1 VRHRFG
7 IAVAAALLAVAA
19 LAAASVVY
27 GSTVIPFGNVAA
39 SLARALG
46 LAPGDAGPID
56 RIVVDL
62 RAPRAILAIAVGAGL
77 GVIGLLLQTVTRNDL
92 ADPFLFGLS
101 AGAAAGAVA
110 VITRIGDRIG
120 VFTLPLAAF
129 AGGMCAT
136 AVVLV
141 LIRRTQGYGPERL
154 ILAGLAVSFLFTA
167 LTNYL
172 VFSGDQR
179 AAHSVLFWTMG
190 GLGLASW
197 RNIGIGIA
205 GAALVLG
212 YALFRHRQ
220 LDALLGGEETAES
233 LGVPV
238 ARLRT
243 ATFLVASFA
252 TALLVSIAGVIGFIG
267 LMIPHVARPLAGP
280 LHGRL
285 AIVCALF
292 GAILLLS
299 SDLIARTLLPPQ
311 ELPVGVVTSSIGA
324 LFVVTILLR
333 QKGRV

>member
-1 VRHRFG
+1 MRFG
-7 IAVAAALLAVAA
+7 FGVTAALVAVALLAC
-19 LAAASVVY
+19 ASVAY
-27 GSTVIPFGNVAA
+27 GSTVIPIADVLTAIG
-39 SLARALG
+39 RAVG
-46 LAPGDAGPID
+46 LVNDGVTTPVD

-62 RAPRAILAIAVGAGL
+62 RLPRAILAIAVGAGL

-110 VITRIGDRIG
+110 VITRIGDRLG
-120 VFTLPLAAF
+120 VFTLPIAAF
-129 AGGMCAT
+129 VGGMLAT
-136 AVVLV
+136 GVVLM
-141 LIRRTQGYGPERL
+141 LIRRAQGYGPERL
-154 ILAGLAVSFLFTA
+154 VLAGLAVSFLFTA

-197 RNIGIGIA
+197 QNIGIGIV
-205 GAALVLG
+205 GALMALG
-212 YALFRHRQ
+212 YTLYRHRQ
-220 LDALLGGEETAES
+220 LDALLGGEQTAES

-238 ARLRT
+238 TRLRNL
-243 ATFLVASFA
+243 TFLVASFS

-267 LMIPHVARPLAGP
+267 LMIPHMARAFAGP
-280 LHGRL
+280 LHARL
-285 AIVCALF
+285 AVASALL
-292 GAILLLS
+292 GAALLLG

-324 LFVVTILLR
+324 FFIVAMLAYR
-333 QKGRV
+333 PR

>member
-1 VRHRFG
+1 MPVRFG
-7 IAVAAALLAVAA
+7 IGVAVALLAVAV
-19 LAAASVVY
+19 LASASVVY
-27 GSTVIPFGNVAA
+27 GSTVIPFADVIA

-46 LAPGDAGPID
+46 LAPGSAGPID

-62 RAPRAILAIAVGAGL
+62 RLPRAILAIAVGAGL

-120 VFTLPLAAF
+120 IFTLPLAAF
-129 AGGMCAT
+129 VGGMCAT
-136 AVVLV
+136 AVVLI

-205 GAALVLG
+205 GAALVLC
-212 YALFRHRQ
+212 YALVRHRQ

-238 ARLRT
+238 VRLRT
-243 ATFLVASFA
+243 ATFLVASFS

-285 AIVCALF
+285 ALTCALF
-292 GAILLLS
+292 GAALLLG

-324 LFVVTILLR
+324 LFVVTTLLR
-333 QKGRV
+333 QKS

>member
-1 VRHRFG
+1 MTLRFG
-7 IAVAAALLAVAA
+7 LGVAAALVAVVLLAC
-19 LAAASVVY
+19 ASVAY
-27 GSTVIPFGNVAA
+27 GSTVIPIADVLTAIG
-39 SLARALG
+39 RAVG
-46 LAPGDAGPID
+46 LVNDGVTTPVD

-62 RAPRAILAIAVGAGL
+62 RLPRAILAIAVGAGL

-110 VITRIGDRIG
+110 VITRIGDRLG
-120 VFTLPLAAF
+120 LFTLPIAAF
-129 AGGMCAT
+129 AGGMLAT
-136 AVVLV
+136 GVVLM
-141 LIRRTQGYGPERL
+141 LIRRAQGYGPERL
-154 ILAGLAVSFLFTA
+154 VLAGLAVSFLFTA

-197 RNIGIGIA
+197 QNIGIGIV
-205 GAALVLG
+205 GALMALG
-212 YALFRHRQ
+212 YTLNRHRQ
-220 LDALLGGEETAES
+220 LDALLGGEQTAES

-238 ARLRT
+238 TRLRNL
-243 ATFLVASFA
+243 TFLIASFS

-267 LMIPHVARPLAGP
+267 LMIPHMARAFAGP
-280 LHGRL
+280 LHARL
-285 AIVCALF
+285 AVASALL
-292 GAILLLS
+292 GAALLLG

-324 LFVVTILLR
+324 FFIVAMLAYR
-333 QKGRV
+333 PR

>member
-1 VRHRFG
+1 MQQRFG
-7 IAVAAALLAVAA
+7 ISVAAALLAVAA
-19 LAAASVVY
+19 LTAASVVY
-27 GSTVIPFGNVAA
+27 GSTVIPFADVVTA
-39 SLARALG
+39 LARALG
-46 LAPGDAGPID
+46 LGSGDAGPVD
-56 RIVVDL
+56 RIIVDL
-62 RAPRAILAIAVGAGL
+62 RLPRAILAIAVGAAL
-77 GVIGLLLQTVTRNDL
+77 GVVGLLLQTVTRNDL

-120 VFTLPLAAF
+120 IFTLPLAAF
-129 AGGMCAT
+129 VGGMCAT
-136 AVVLV
+136 AVVLL
-141 LIRRTQGYGPERL
+141 LIRRTQGFGPERL
-154 ILAGLAVSFLFTA
+154 VLAGLAVSFLFSA

-197 RNIGIGIA
+197 HNIGIGLA
-205 GAALVLG
+205 GAALALG
-212 YALFRHRQ
+212 YALLRHRH

-238 ARLRT
+238 ARLRV
-243 ATFLVASFA
+243 ATFVAASFA
-252 TALLVSIAGVIGFIG
+252 TALVVSIAGVIGFIG

-285 AIVCALF
+285 AVACALF
-292 GAILLLS
+292 GAVLLLA
-299 SDLIARTLLPPQ
+299 SDLAARTLLPPQ

-324 LFVVTILLR
+324 LFVVFMLLR
-333 QKGRV
+333 QG